1 MVKLR
6 DLIVNAMSE
15 EDKAKVAD
23 RTPKAM
29 TDDEVAALPEKLNW
43 LKNAKKGGN
52 ILAACNKMI
61 YNKINKILTTKN

>member
-23 RTPKAM
+23 RAPKAM

-43 LKNAKKGGN
+43 LKNAKKGGD
-52 ILAACNKMI
+52 
-61 YNKINKILTTKN
+61 